1 MQNYKMVSINSCIQV
16 DLMGQVVSET
26 IGTKQFS
33 GVGGQVDYVRGSSMA
48 EGGKSILAMPSTAA
62 KGKISR
68 IVSCLDKGAAVT
80 TTRNDV
86 QYIVTEYG
94 IADLRGKS
102 LRERAELLINISH
115 PDFRDQLRKE
125 YDELI

>member
-1 MQNYKMVSINSCIQV
+1 
-16 DLMGQVVSET
+16 MGQVVSET

-102 LRERAELLINISH
+102 LRERAELLINIAH
-115 PDFRDQLRKE
+115 PDFKEQLRKE